1 MPHPPAI
8 AINNLSFAFGADP
21 VLKTVNLSFEPG
33 KFYAVLGPNGSG
45 KTTLL
50 RNIAGAVAVRP
61 GVIWVN
67 DTDLT
72 KLSSSSLARQLAVV
86 PQNTVIDF
94 DFSVFDIVLMGRT
107 PYLPRFA
114 AEGEADL
121 ALAQHAMELTDTW
134 QLRERSIN
142 QLSGGERQRVIVAR
156 AIAQQTGIIALDEPV
171 SHLDLQ
177 HQIALLKQLKEL
189 NRTQRITVLVVLHD
203 LNLAATFSDRL
214 ILMHQGRVDCQGS
227 PAEIL
232 QPEII
237 KRVYG
242 VEVDLIQAPGDGRP
256 YVIPRVYENI

>member
-8 AINNLSFAFGADP
+8 AIKNLSFAFGINP
-21 VLKTVNLSFEPG
+21 VLEKISLTFEPG

-50 RNIAGAVAVRP
+50 RNIAKSVAVRP
-61 GVIWVN
+61 DVIWVN
-67 DTDLT
+67 ETDLT
-72 KLSSSSLARQLAVV
+72 ELSALSLARQLAVV
-86 PQNTVIDF
+86 PQNTAIDF
-94 DFSVFDIVLMGRT
+94 EFSVFDVVLMGRT

-114 AEGEADL
+114 VEGEADL
-121 ALAQHAMELTDTW
+121 TIAEDAMKLTDTW
-134 QLRERSIN
+134 RFRERSIN

-156 AIAQQTGIIALDEPV
+156 AIAQRTGIIALDEPV

-177 HQIALLKQLKEL
+177 HQIGLLKQLKEL
-189 NRTQRITVLVVLHD
+189 NRTQRITVLAALHD

-242 VEVDLIQAPGDGRP
+242 VEVDLIAAPGTGRP
-256 YVIPRVYENI
+256 YVIPRV